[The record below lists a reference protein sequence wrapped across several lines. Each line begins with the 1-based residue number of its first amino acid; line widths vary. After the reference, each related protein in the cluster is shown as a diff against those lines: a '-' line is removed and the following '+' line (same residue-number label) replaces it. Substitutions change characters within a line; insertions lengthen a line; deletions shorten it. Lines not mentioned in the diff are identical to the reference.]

1 MDWQA
6 GKAGWMGQ
14 WGISGQ
20 RLRHRGEWE
29 LRSSGLRTET
39 RCYATGIQ
47 GRSRQV
53 DRVAAALTVETHIMI
68 GEDGWTV
75 PFGRAPDH
83 HMQKAIR
90 RLNVMFLEETD
101 GTGHS
106 GSWRMRWWSP

>member
-1 MDWQA
+1 MENLRPEA
-6 GKAGWMGQ
+6 K
-14 WGISGQ
+14 SQ
-20 RLRHRGEWE
+20 RGVGTEIF
-29 LRSSGLRTET
+29 RTT
-39 RCYATGIQ
+39 QGDLDATGIQ

-53 DRVAAALTVETHIMI
+53 DQVTDALTVETHIMI
-68 GEDGWTV
+68 GEDGWPV

-83 HMQKAIR
+83 YMQKAIR